1 MRGANAIH
9 GRCDFGLPVT
19 AARSHVPLRISQT
32 RPFAAGLVDEMRRM
46 ALDTRAVP
54 DDEFFTAPTD
64 MVFMNR
70 LQFGFYSVLARLD
83 VPVDYRAVEREFER
97 EFAG

>member
-1 MRGANAIH
+1 MAI
-9 GRCDFGLPVT
+9 
-19 AARSHVPLRISQT
+19 
-32 RPFAAGLVDEMRRM
+32 
-46 ALDTRAVP
+46 DTRAVP

-83 VPVDYRAVEREFER
+83 VPVDYRAVEREFLH
-97 EFAG
+97 EFTG